1 MNYSYSTQRTIILVS
16 FLTVPLLL
24 LLTFSYYPLVSLF
37 YYSFMEWDGLTE
49 KVFVGLRNYREIF
62 TNAEYFGVLKN
73 NAYYFI
79 GGLLQTSLALYFA
92 VLLNSKLKGR
102 NGFRVIL
109 FLPYIMHSV
118 AIVFMFQALY
128 NNQYGTLNAFLDLV
142 GLQGL
147 KRDWLGDPSVV
158 NYALAFVSMWKYMGL
173 SMVIFLGTLQSI
185 PQDIYEAARIDG
197 ASSTQQF
204 LHITLPGIRKVM
216 ELLLLLTL
224 TGALE
229 AFEIPYIMMLGA
241 NNTETFIIKTVDVA
255 FKFQQVGLG
264 SALAVVMLMIVLVFV
279 GLQRL
284 LVKGGDEA

>member
-1 MNYSYSTQRTIILVS
+1 MNFSYNTQRSIILVS
-16 FLTVPLLL
+16 FLSLPLLL
-24 LLTFSYYPLVSLF
+24 LLTFSYYPLFSLF
-37 YYSFMEWDGLTE
+37 YYSFLEWDGLTE
-49 KVFVGLRNYREIF
+49 KVFVGFQNYREIF
-62 TNAEYFGVLKN
+62 GNAEYFGVLKN

-79 GGLLQTSLALYFA
+79 GGLLQTGLALYFA

-142 GLQGL
+142 GLSGWKQN
-147 KRDWLGDPSVV
+147 WLGDPSIV
-158 NYALAFVSMWKYMGL
+158 NFALAFVSMWKYMGL

-185 PQDIYEAARIDG
+185 PGDIYEAARIDG

-204 LHITLPGIRKVM
+204 LHVTLPSIRKVM

-264 SALAVVMLMIVLVFV
+264 SALAVVMLLIVLVFV

-284 LVKGGDEA
+284 LLKGGDE